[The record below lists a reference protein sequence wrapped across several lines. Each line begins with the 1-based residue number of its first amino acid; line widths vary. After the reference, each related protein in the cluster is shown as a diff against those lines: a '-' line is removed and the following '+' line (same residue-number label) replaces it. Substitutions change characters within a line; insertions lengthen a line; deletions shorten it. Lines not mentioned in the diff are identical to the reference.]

1 MVEVLMRILLTNDDG
16 FFSEGIRELREYLLK
31 YNNEV
36 FVVTTDRNRSS
47 SSHSLTLHR
56 PLRLRKVEENIYA
69 IDGTPADSVL
79 MAIRYLYK
87 DNLPDLVISGVND
100 GANLGEDVIYSGT
113 VAAAFEARLLGI
125 KSFAVSL
132 ACIDEDQKYFESAFF
147 YTEKLIGLV
156 NTLNLPNSTILN
168 VNVPN
173 KKLEDI
179 KGIAFT
185 KQGSRIYQENIIRRQ
200 DPRKNSYFW
209 IGGHLIKT
217 NDSKSTDFWALENN
231 YVSITPIKADL
242 TDYILLENLT
252 SNYQNF

>member
-1 MVEVLMRILLTNDDG
+1 MRILLTNDDG
-16 FFSEGIRELREYLLK
+16 FFSEGIKGLRDYLLK
-31 YNNEV
+31 KHEV
-36 FVVTTDRNRSS
+36 FVITTDRNRSS

-56 PLRLRKVEENIYA
+56 PLRLRKIEETVYA

-79 MAIRYLYK
+79 MAIRYLLK

-132 ACIDEDQKYFESAFF
+132 AYLDEEIKYYETSFF
-147 YTEKLIGLV
+147 YTEKILNIL
-156 NTLNLPNSTILN
+156 NTIDLPNSTILN
-168 VNVPN
+168 INVPN
-173 KKLEDI
+173 KPLDQI
-179 KGIAFT
+179 KGISFT
-185 KQGSRIYQENIIRRQ
+185 KQGSRIYEENIIKRQ

-217 NDSKSTDFWALENN
+217 NTSKNTDFWALENA
-231 YVSITPIKADL
+231 YVSVTPIKADL
-242 TDYILLENLT
+242 TDYVMLETLNSSAQKL
-252 SNYQNF
+252 

>member
-1 MVEVLMRILLTNDDG
+1 MKILLTNDDG
-16 FFSEGIRELREYLLK
+16 FFSEGISKLKEYLSK
-31 YNNEV
+31 NNEV

-56 PLRLRKVEENIYA
+56 PLRLRRVQQNVHV

-87 DNLPDLVISGVND
+87 DNLPDLVIAGVND

-125 KSFAVSL
+125 KSFAISL
-132 ACIDEDQKYFESAFF
+132 ACIDDEPKYFDSAFF
-147 YTEKLIGLV
+147 YAEKVIKIIKSID
-156 NTLNLPNSTILN
+156 LNGNTILN

-173 KKLEDI
+173 KPLDQI
-179 KGIAFT
+179 KGIKFT
-185 KQGSRIYQENIIRRQ
+185 KQGSRVYQENIIKRQ

-217 NDSKSTDFWALENN
+217 NNSENTDFWALENN

-242 TDYILLENLT
+242 TNYALLEKLMQIN
-252 SNYQNF
+252 

>member
-1 MVEVLMRILLTNDDG
+1 MKILLTNDDG
-16 FFSEGIRELREYLLK
+16 FFSEGISGLKNYLSK
-31 YNNEV
+31 SYEV
-36 FVVTTDRNRSS
+36 FIVTTDRNRSS

-56 PLRLRKVEENIYA
+56 PLRLRMVQENVYV

-125 KSFAVSL
+125 KSFAISL
-132 ACIDEDQKYFESAFF
+132 ACFNDEHKYFDNAFF
-147 YTEKLIGLV
+147 YAQKIIDIIEKTEL
-156 NTLNLPNSTILN
+156 NTNTILN

-173 KKLEDI
+173 KPMDQI
-179 KGIAFT
+179 KGLKFT
-185 KQGSRIYQENIIRRQ
+185 RQGSRIYQENIIKRQ

-209 IGGHLIKT
+209 IGGHLIKI
-217 NDSKSTDFWALENN
+217 NDSENTDFWALENN
-231 YVSITPIKADL
+231 YVSVTPIKADL
-242 TDYILLENLT
+242 TDYKLLEKLNLT
-252 SNYQNF
+252 T